1 MSTFLTPVTRTTL
14 TEDVCSKL
22 TGHLVRGD
30 WQEGDRL
37 PSERELCKSLGVGR
51 ASLREAMKALEL
63 MGIIESR
70 VGEGTFVCG
79 RSDFLARPLLWSIAG
94 SDETQ
99 VKELIEA
106 RRLMERELA
115 MLAAERAQEK
125 DLQKIEQLLNRMTQ
139 SVDKREAYLIADLD
153 FHLAIAQAAY
163 NRPLLNAVQLIRN
176 VMRQWIEES
185 LQVAGTSSNALVQ
198 HKRIFEMISKK
209 DSNAARQ
216 AMEEHLDAM
225 ADVLLKVRA
234 ARNSNLRGERVS

>member
-1 MSTFLTPVTRTTL
+1 MSDFLTPVTRTTL
-14 TEDVCSKL
+14 TEDVCGKL
-22 TGHLVRGD
+22 TAHLVRGD

-37 PSERELCKSLGVGR
+37 PSERELCKRLGVGR

-63 MGIIESR
+63 MGMIESR
-70 VGEGTFVCG
+70 VGEGTFVCR

-115 MLAAERAQEK
+115 MLAAARAKEE

-139 SVDKREAYLIADLD
+139 SVDKREAYLNADLD

-176 VMRQWIEES
+176 VMRQWIDES
-185 LQVAGTSSNALVQ
+185 LQVAGTSSVALVQ
-198 HKRIFEMISKK
+198 HKRIFELICKK
-209 DSNAARQ
+209 DGNAARQ

-234 ARNSNLRGERVS
+234 TQNGNLRRDRTS

>member
-1 MSTFLTPVTRTTL
+1 MMSDFLTPVARTTL

-22 TGHLVRGD
+22 AAHLVRGD

-37 PSERELCKSLGVGR
+37 PSERELCKRLGVGR

-63 MGIIESR
+63 MGMIESR

-79 RSDFLARPLLWSIAG
+79 RSDFLARPLFWSIVG

-106 RRLMERELA
+106 RRVMERELA
-115 MLAAERAQEK
+115 MLAAARAQEK
-125 DLQKIEQLLNRMTQ
+125 DLEKIEQLLNRMTQ
-139 SVDKREAYLIADLD
+139 SVDKREVYMNADLD

-176 VMRQWIEES
+176 VMRQWIQES
-185 LQVAGTSSNALVQ
+185 LQVAGTASAALVQ

-209 DSNAARQ
+209 DSYAARA
-216 AMEEHLDAM
+216 AMEEHLDSM
-225 ADVLLKVRA
+225 AEVLLKVRA
-234 ARNSNLRGERVS
+234 TQNGNLRNAAT